1 MPLMF
6 PKILVG
12 NIRGIMS
19 PMFPKNS
26 ICMVGP
32 RFSRFYKNGSENE
45 NKKNI
50 NYKKNKAKNGQNYK

>member
-1 MPLMF
+1 
-6 PKILVG
+6 
-12 NIRGIMS
+12 
-19 PMFPKNS
+19 MFPKNS